1 MLVFSSGTA
10 NLLQSISSG
19 YYRITPLHSLYFNY
33 IGVNFLGLF
42 NNIKQH
48 IQFIKFIKGDLIL
61 PNDILLQFFAV
72 YNIGIDN
79 FSIFDSLDII
89 PNKIN
94 NIKNN
99 FNNCDWFIFE
109 IETLDYYISTID
121 NIDYQVSKD
130 FSNNSTKLTQTEE
143 DFINDLSILISLLPP
158 NKQILFQTSYTRN
171 DIIYNSINN
180 ANLKIY
186 EPTFIINKN
195 NYYDNFLLIYTN
207 YLLKNQINNSLNTID
222 TNNTNTD
229 NTNNTNN
236 TNNTDN
242 TNNTTDNINN
252 TDNTNNTTTTT
263 TTDNTDNTNNTNNT
277 DNTNTDNT
285 NTDNTDNTDNTNN
298 TTTTTDN
305 INNTDNTDNTDNIN
319 NTDNTD
325 NTNNTTTTTDN
336 INNTDNTTTTNNT
349 NNTTTD
355 NTDNTDNTN
364 NTDNTDNTDNINL

>member
-222 TNNTNTD
+222 TIDTIDTEIKTEVSISSD
-229 NTNNTNN
+229 NTKPDKKK
-236 TNNTDN
+236 TDY
-242 TNNTTDNINN
+242 NIFLKYYLNKLKN
-252 TDNTNNTTTTT
+252 EDEYKSTPHKIIFQMATQEWARLKKNPNELKILIEKIKN
-263 TTDNTDNTNNTNNT
+263 
-277 DNTNTDNT
+277 
-285 NTDNTDNTDNTNN
+285 
-298 TTTTTDN
+298 
-305 INNTDNTDNTDNIN
+305 
-319 NTDNTD
+319 
-325 NTNNTTTTTDN
+325 
-336 INNTDNTTTTNNT
+336 
-349 NNTTTD
+349 
-355 NTDNTDNTN
+355 
-364 NTDNTDNTDNINL
+364 